1 MQAEPLQDA
10 QAIWRD
16 DLRTVPDMKR
26 EALEAQKTD
35 PAGSVF
41 LARALASVKQQS
53 TDTLM
58 VRLQSVDHPLV
69 AWALQCELD
78 AREAP
83 PCLRPRMPEH
93 TRQVLFVQS
102 LADLRWLARR
112 WPDHVTRFE
121 RMQGVFRYPI
131 QDERWHRAALWAY
144 RQSKGMPYML
154 ANRLCLTD
162 RQRCETLTMPT
173 RRQARDRADL
183 ATRLPLIEDAVR
195 EHLTLKPDKS
205 GRTDAAAVAAKRRML
220 VRVFVLLGRNQT
232 ATVDYLR
239 CAAGVKITRQTLVRQ
254 LDAAATAGD
263 ASRLVFGRL

>member
-1 MQAEPLQDA
+1 MQAEPLPDA
-10 QAIWRD
+10 QALWRD
-16 DLRTVPDMKR
+16 DLRTVSDLKR

-41 LARALASVKQQS
+41 LARALAGIKQQP

-58 VRLQSVDHPLV
+58 VRLQTVDHPLV

-78 AREAP
+78 AREVP

-93 TRQVLFVQS
+93 TRQVLFVQA

-112 WPDHVTRFE
+112 WPDHVTRFA

-131 QDERWHRAALWAY
+131 QDDRWHRAALWAY

-173 RRQARDRADL
+173 KQQARDRRDL
-183 ATRLPLIEDAVR
+183 AAKLPLIESAVR
-195 EHLTLKPDKS
+195 EWSTLKPDKA
-205 GRTDAAAVAAKRRML
+205 GRTNAATVAAKRAML
-220 VRVFVLLGRNQT
+220 VRVYVLLGRNQT

-239 CAAGVKITRQTLVRQ
+239 RGVGMTITRQTLVRQ
-254 LDAAATAGD
+254 LDAAATVGD
-263 ASRLVFGRL
+263 ASRLVFGR